1 MERASDFRARA
12 GSGFAFSGSG
22 RVGPRPVCGVKA
34 RAGSGFRYSSSG
46 RVGPGPNNEVS
57 ALSFDWVNGMKLVIP
72 FFQSEFDALKLL
84 VKRWWLISAMWR
96 FWLIL
101 VATLALNFVIVGF

>member
-1 MERASDFRARA
+1 MPLDLWRRAR
-12 GSGFAFSGSG
+12 SGFSLSGSC
-22 RVGPRPVCGVKA
+22 RFEPRPVFGVQA

-72 FFQSEFDALKLL
+72 FFQ
-84 VKRWWLISAMWR
+84 
-96 FWLIL
+96 
-101 VATLALNFVIVGF
+101 